1 MIVIMVVIVI
11 VPGLV
16 EIGVFARHEIAL
28 CRRRLFRT
36 FGDALL
42 EEHVHEHVHRLRLDD
57 ECARRSVRVGVV
69 VFVHAVVVHDRDVAG
84 FPVVADAV
92 VDLEAAAVED
102 VEDRF
107 VDVPVLLRLAAR
119 GVFLEV
125 DVQRLA
131 EAVFGFHVVLGEGLR
146 SRLERDLGALLD
158 ARQFAQPLQL
168 VLEAVLTADLADENA
183 FVGGIVMGFVAHRSG
198 SKFVILDR
206 VI

>member
-1 MIVIMVVIVI
+1 M
-11 VPGLV
+11 G
-16 EIGVFARHEIAL
+16 
-28 CRRRLFRT
+28 
-36 FGDALL
+36 
-42 EEHVHEHVHRLRLDD
+42 
-57 ECARRSVRVGVV
+57 VGVV
-69 VFVHAVVVHDRDVAG
+69 VLVHAVVVHDRDIAG
-84 FPVVADAV
+84 FPVVANAV